1 MEDKCESETIIM
13 VLYSLS
19 FQDAEKD
26 EHFKVILSDPTDGAQ
41 LGSKV
46 KTVIT
51 IVNDEGMNIMM
62 NKFTRQDE
70 NIRKIYMATWLKM
83 VQCTELNVSKL

>member
-1 MEDKCESETIIM
+1 M

-51 IVNDEGMNIMM
+51 IVNDEGMKIM
-62 NKFTRQDE
+62 NK
-70 NIRKIYMATWLKM
+70 I
-83 VQCTELNVSKL
+83 S